1 MIRRFTTV
9 MESKT
14 VYFDNVGSENT
25 DEALRIARQRAE
37 ELGIK
42 TVVVATTSGATAVK
56 AMEILK
62 GMRVIVVTHSAG
74 FKEPNIQEFTE
85 DNRKLVQSKGG
96 IILTAAHAFG
106 GLSRSLRQGDIPEVK
121 TTYVVGDLIGLALKV
136 FGQGMKV
143 VCEIAV
149 MAADAGL
156 VRTDEEIIS
165 IAGTG
170 SAGRG
175 ADTVIVLQPATA
187 HRFFDMR
194 VKEVLCKPHF

>member
-1 MIRRFTTV
+1 

-37 ELGIK
+37 ELGIE
-42 TVVVATTSGATAVK
+42 TIVVATTSGATAVK
-56 AMEILK
+56 AMEVLK

-74 FKEPNIQEFTE
+74 FMEPNTQEFTD
-85 DNRKLVQSKGG
+85 DNKKIVQSKGG

-106 GLSRSLRQGDIPEVK
+106 GLSRSLRQGDIPQARS
-121 TTYVVGDLIGLALKV
+121 TYVIGDLIATTLRV

-143 VCEIAV
+143 ACEIAV

-156 VRTDEEIIS
+156 VRTDEEIVS
-165 IAGTG
+165 IAGTGG

-187 HRFFDMR
+187 QRFFDMR
-194 VKEVLCKPHF
+194 VKEILCKPHF

>member
-1 MIRRFTTV
+1 